1 MDGKYNNYDAD
12 IAIDGQI
19 VFCEDRKDC
28 KCCKGMYMFCKSVA
42 CDNLGTCYCMM
53 SDDYEKIA
61 AEEQKVAANWVLTK
75 TGDNKTKYNLTIY

>member
-61 AEEQKVAANWVLTK
+61 AEEQKVAAN
-75 TGDNKTKYNLTIY
+75 